1 MNKYDKIFNPMTK
14 RFVNIHGKKGM
25 LILKNYLNQLVGS
38 AHAAESEVGSA
49 HAAESDPLNFYLDK
63 LYDYDFYEFH
73 GLLDLNTK
81 PDFLKT
87 LGEFVSEGIEADRV
101 KYTLKCVLE
110 LAFHAIDDEDEPR
123 SSFLLKEPVFDILEP
138 LFIKH
143 GPVKLEIVLE
153 TCERYT
159 FIPVN
164 NELSAKK
171 IVLSDSEFFKT
182 FNLII
187 LLSKK
192 YRRPIISFGN
202 SIRDK
207 QIKKVVESGI
217 LDAEPDVEPLPDAAE
232 LRRRSDILIRD
243 YELRHGELLS
253 DDELSGGG
261 KGAVEL
267 NINDMENRVFSKNN
281 ENWFIKFYAPW
292 CGHCKNMKEGWDKAS
307 MNNSIKKNIYFGSFN
322 LDNDDNKK
330 YLFDK
335 KNKQDGL
342 EIQGF
347 PTLKLFTNGNYIS
360 DFNGERKEKSY
371 IDFLRKELPHLMTKK

>member
-1 MNKYDKIFNPMTK
+1 MNKYNKIFNPMTK

-38 AHAAESEVGSA
+38 AHAAES
-49 HAAESDPLNFYLDK
+49 DPLDFYLDK

-73 GLLDLNTK
+73 ALRNLNTK

-87 LGEFVSEGIEADRV
+87 LGEFVSEGIETDRI

-164 NELSAKK
+164 NELSVEE

-187 LLSKK
+187 LLSKI
-192 YRRPIISFGN
+192 YGRPIISFGD

-217 LDAEPDVEPLPDAAE
+217 LDAEPDVEPLPDAEE

-360 DFNGERKEKSY
+360 DFNGERNEKSY
-371 IDFLRKELPHLMTKK
+371 IDFLKKELSHLMTKK

>member
-1 MNKYDKIFNPMTK
+1 MNKYNKIFNPMTK

-38 AHAAESEVGSA
+38 AHAAESDTLE
-49 HAAESDPLNFYLDK
+49 EKLDK
-63 LYDYDFYEFH
+63 LYDSDFYEFH
-73 GLLDLNTK
+73 TLQNLNTK

-87 LGEFVSEGIEADRV
+87 LEEFVSEGIETDKV

-110 LAFHAIDDEDEPR
+110 FMSIDDDDDPHT
-123 SSFLLKEPVFDILEP
+123 SFLLKKPVFGILKP

-153 TCERYT
+153 VLERYT

-164 NELSAKK
+164 NELSVEE
-171 IVLSDSEFFKT
+171 IVLSNPEFFKI

-187 LLSKK
+187 LLSKI
-192 YRRPIISFGN
+192 YGRPIISFGD
-202 SIRDK
+202 SITDK

-217 LDAEPDVEPLPDAAE
+217 LSEPDAEPDAGALPDAEE
-232 LRRRSDILIRD
+232 LQRRFDILRSG
-243 YELRHGELLS
+243 YG
-253 DDELSGGG
+253 LSGGG

>member
-1 MNKYDKIFNPMTK
+1 MNKYNKIFNPMTK

-38 AHAAESEVGSA
+38 AHAAES
-49 HAAESDPLNFYLDK
+49 DPLDFYLDK

-73 GLLDLNTK
+73 ALRNLNTK

-87 LGEFVSEGIEADRV
+87 LGEFVSEGIETDRV

-164 NELSAKK
+164 NELSVEE

-187 LLSKK
+187 LLSKI
-192 YRRPIISFGN
+192 YGRPIISFGD

-217 LDAEPDVEPLPDAAE
+217 LDAEPDVEPLPDAEE

-360 DFNGERKEKSY
+360 DFNGERNEKSY
-371 IDFLRKELPHLMTKK
+371 IDFLKKELSHLMTKK

>member
-1 MNKYDKIFNPMTK
+1 MTK

-38 AHAAESEVGSA
+38 AHAAES
-49 HAAESDPLNFYLDK
+49 DPLNFYLDK
-63 LYDYDFYEFH
+63 LYDYDFSEFH
-73 GLLDLNTK
+73 ALLNLNTK

-110 LAFHAIDDEDEPR
+110 LAFHAIDDEDKPR

-153 TCERYT
+153 TCKRYT

-164 NELSAKK
+164 NELSAAEE

-192 YRRPIISFGN
+192 YGRPIISFGD

-217 LDAEPDVEPLPDAAE
+217 LSEPDAEPDAGALPDAEE
-232 LRRRSDILIRD
+232 LQRRFDILRSG
-243 YELRHGELLS
+243 YG
-253 DDELSGGG
+253 LSGGG

-371 IDFLRKELPHLMTKK
+371 IDFLRKKLPHLMTKK

>member
-1 MNKYDKIFNPMTK
+1 MNKYNKIFNPMTK

-38 AHAAESEVGSA
+38 AHAAESDTLE
-49 HAAESDPLNFYLDK
+49 EKLDK
-63 LYDYDFYEFH
+63 LYDSDFYEFH
-73 GLLDLNTK
+73 TLQNLNTK

-87 LGEFVSEGIEADRV
+87 LEEFVSEGIETDKV

-110 LAFHAIDDEDEPR
+110 LAFMSIDDDDDPHT
-123 SSFLLKEPVFDILEP
+123 SFLLKKPVFGILKP

-153 TCERYT
+153 VLERYT

-164 NELSAKK
+164 NELSVEE
-171 IVLSDSEFFKT
+171 IVLSNPEFFKI

-187 LLSKK
+187 LLSKI
-192 YRRPIISFGN
+192 YGRPIISFGD
-202 SIRDK
+202 SITDK

-217 LDAEPDVEPLPDAAE
+217 LSEPDAEPDAGALPDAEE
-232 LRRRSDILIRD
+232 LQRRFDILRSG
-243 YELRHGELLS
+243 YG
-253 DDELSGGG
+253 LSGGG